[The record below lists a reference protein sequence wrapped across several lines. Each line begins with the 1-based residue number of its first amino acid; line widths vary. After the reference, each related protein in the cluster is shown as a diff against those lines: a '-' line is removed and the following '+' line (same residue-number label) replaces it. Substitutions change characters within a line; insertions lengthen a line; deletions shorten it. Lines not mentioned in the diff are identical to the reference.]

1 MKKSTKIH
9 KEIKIFVNE
18 YDWEGINFPSEKND
32 WKKVQKNNVSIAII
46 DFYAKKEKYI
56 LLMFQNITQ
65 IVKNNLF
72 F

>member
-32 WKKVQKNNVSIAII
+32 WKKV
-46 DFYAKKEKYI
+46 
-56 LLMFQNITQ
+56 
-65 IVKNNLF
+65 
-72 F
+72 

>member
-18 YDWEGINFPSEKND
+18 YDWEGINFLSEKD
-32 WKKVQKNNVSIAII
+32 DQKKLQKNNVSIAII

-65 IVKNNLF
+65 IVKSNLF

>member
-46 DFYAKKEKYI
+46 DFYAKKKKYI

-65 IVKNNLF
+65 IVKSNLF

>member
-46 DFYAKKEKYI
+46 DFYAKKKNYI

-65 IVKNNLF
+65 IVKSNLF